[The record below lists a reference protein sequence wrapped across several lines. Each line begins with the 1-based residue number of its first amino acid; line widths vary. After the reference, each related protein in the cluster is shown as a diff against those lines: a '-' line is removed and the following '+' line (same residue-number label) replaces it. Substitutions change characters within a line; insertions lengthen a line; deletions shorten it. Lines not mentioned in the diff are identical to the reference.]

1 MFLLE
6 PRITTDEIMNDIVR
20 QEITATADKIVVKV
34 GTRVLTDEQGRLDS
48 QRIASLASQLSQL
61 AAQSKKVVL
70 VSSGAVAAGMNRLQL
85 DMRPADLAVLQAVAA
100 VGQIDLMQAYQQQ
113 FQTHQQIAAQV
124 LLTATELDDR
134 ASYLNVRNTLLEL
147 LNLKIIPIVNENDT
161 VAVEELQTTFGDNDR
176 LAALVTNLFGAQ
188 LLIIL
193 SNVDGLYAGSPNG
206 EETEILETV
215 VAVDDTILSYVEDR
229 SNALSRGGMN
239 SKLQA
244 VKMVTSA
251 GENVVLANGHEQN
264 VITRILA
271 GESLGTLFLAEG
283 KTLSPW
289 KRWLRFSAQSQGT
302 IVLDAGACAAI
313 ETEGKSLLAIGIVG
327 FRGEFAKGDVISI
340 CNDEGLELARGLTNY
355 DSIEIAKIQGQ
366 QSTAFQQILGYCPYD
381 EVIHRD
387 NLAVVLT

>member
-1 MFLLE
+1 
-6 PRITTDEIMNDIVR
+6 MNDIVR
-20 QEITATADKIVVKV
+20 QEVTATADKIVVKV
-34 GTRVLTDEQGRLDS
+34 GTRVLTDEQGRLDP

-61 AAQSKKVVL
+61 AAQSRKVVL

-85 DMRPADLAVLQAVAA
+85 DIRPADLAVLQAVAA
-100 VGQIDLMQAYQQQ
+100 VGQTDLMQAYQQQ
-113 FQTHQQIAAQV
+113 FEVHQQIAAQV

-147 LNLKIIPIVNENDT
+147 LNLNIIPIVNENDT
-161 VAVEELQTTFGDNDR
+161 VAVEELQTTFGDNDH
-176 LAALVTNLFGAQ
+176 LAALVTNLLGAQ

-193 SNVDGLYAGSPNG
+193 SNVDGLYAGSPTG
-206 EETEILETV
+206 EQTEILETV
-215 VAVDDTILSYVEDR
+215 AAVDDTILSYAEDTN
-229 SNALSRGGMN
+229 NALSRGGMS
-239 SKLQA
+239 SKLHA

-251 GENVVLANGHEQN
+251 GENVVLANGLEPD

-271 GESLGTLFLAEG
+271 GESVGTLFLAEG

-302 IVLDAGACAAI
+302 VVLDAGACTAI

-327 FRGEFAKGDVISI
+327 FKGEFSKGDVISI
-340 CNDEGLELARGLTNY
+340 CNDQGRELARGLTNY
-355 DSIEIAKIQGQ
+355 DSTEIAKIRGQ
-366 QSTAFQQILGYCPYD
+366 QSTAFQKILGHCPYD

>member
-1 MFLLE
+1 LFLLE

-176 LAALVTNLFGAQ
+176 LAALVTNLLGAQ

-381 EVIHRD
+381 EVIHRG

>member
-1 MFLLE
+1 
-6 PRITTDEIMNDIVR
+6 MNDIVR

-176 LAALVTNLFGAQ
+176 LAALVTNLLGAQ

-244 VKMVTSA
+244 VK
-251 GENVVLANGHEQN
+251 
-264 VITRILA
+264 
-271 GESLGTLFLAEG
+271 
-283 KTLSPW
+283 
-289 KRWLRFSAQSQGT
+289 
-302 IVLDAGACAAI
+302 
-313 ETEGKSLLAIGIVG
+313 
-327 FRGEFAKGDVISI
+327 
-340 CNDEGLELARGLTNY
+340 
-355 DSIEIAKIQGQ
+355 
-366 QSTAFQQILGYCPYD
+366 
-381 EVIHRD
+381 
-387 NLAVVLT
+387 

>member
-1 MFLLE
+1 LFLLE

-113 FQTHQQIAAQV
+113 FEMHQQIAAQV

-176 LAALVTNLFGAQ
+176 LAALVTNLLGAQ

-251 GENVVLANGHEQN
+251 GENVVLANGHEQD

-340 CNDEGLELARGLTNY
+340 CNDQGLELARGLTNY
-355 DSIEIAKIQGQ
+355 DSLEIAKIRGQ
-366 QSTAFQQILGYCPYD
+366 QSTAFQKILGHCPYD

>member
-1 MFLLE
+1 
-6 PRITTDEIMNDIVR
+6 MNDIVR
-20 QEITATADKIVVKV
+20 QEVTTTADTIVVKV
-34 GTRVLTDEQGRLDS
+34 GTRVLTNEQGRLDS
-48 QRIASLASQLSQL
+48 QHIASLAAQLSQL
-61 AAQSKKVVL
+61 ASQSKKVVL

-85 DMRPADLAVLQAVAA
+85 DIRPADLAVLQAVAA
-100 VGQIDLMQAYQQQ
+100 VGQTEMMQAYQQQ
-113 FQTHQQIAAQV
+113 FETHQRIAAQV

-147 LNLKIIPIVNENDT
+147 LNLNIIPIVNENDT
-161 VAVEELQTTFGDNDR
+161 VAVEELQTTFGDNDH
-176 LAALVTNLFGAQ
+176 LAALVTNLLGAQ

-193 SNVDGLYAGSPNG
+193 SNVDGLYAGSPVG
-206 EETEILETV
+206 EQTEILETV
-215 VAVDDTILSYVEDR
+215 AAVDDTILSYAEDTN
-229 SNALSRGGMN
+229 NALSRGGMS
-239 SKLQA
+239 SKLHA

-251 GENVVLANGHEQN
+251 GENVVLANGLEPD

-271 GESLGTLFLAEG
+271 GESVGTLFLAEG

-302 IVLDAGACAAI
+302 VVLDAGACTAI

-327 FRGEFAKGDVISI
+327 FSGEFAKGDVISI
-340 CNDEGLELARGLTNY
+340 CNEQGFELARGLTNY
-355 DSIEIAKIQGQ
+355 DSIEIAKIRGQ
-366 QSTAFQQILGYCPYD
+366 QSTAFQEILGYCPYD

>member
-1 MFLLE
+1 
-6 PRITTDEIMNDIVR
+6 MNDIVR
-20 QEITATADKIVVKV
+20 QEVTTTADKIVVKV

-48 QRIASLASQLSQL
+48 QRIASLAAQLSQL
-61 AAQSKKVVL
+61 TSQAKKVVL

-85 DMRPADLAVLQAVAA
+85 DTRPADLAVLQAVAA
-100 VGQIDLMQAYQQQ
+100 VGQTEMMQAYQQQ
-113 FQTHQQIAAQV
+113 FETYQQIAAQV

-134 ASYLNVRNTLLEL
+134 ASYLNVRNTLLAL
-147 LNLKIIPIVNENDT
+147 LNLNIIPIVNENDT

-176 LAALVTNLFGAQ
+176 LAALVTNLLGAQ

-193 SNVDGLYAGSPNG
+193 SNVDGLYTGSPEG
-206 EETEILETV
+206 EQTKILETV
-215 VAVDDTILSYVEDR
+215 KAVDDTILSYAEDTN
-229 SNALSRGGMN
+229 NALSRGGMS

-244 VKMVTSA
+244 VKIVTSA
-251 GENVVLANGHEQN
+251 GENVVLANGHEPD

-271 GESLGTLFLAEG
+271 GDSIGTLFLAEG

-302 IVLDAGACAAI
+302 VVLDAGACTAI

-327 FRGEFAKGDVISI
+327 FSGEFAKGDVISI
-340 CNDEGLELARGLTNY
+340 CNDQGLELARGLTNY
-355 DSIEIAKIQGQ
+355 GFTEIEKIRGQ
-366 QSTAFQQILGYCPYD
+366 QSTTFQQILGYCPYD

>member
-1 MFLLE
+1 MSV
-6 PRITTDEIMNDIVR
+6 RTQHNQIDEIMNNIVR
-20 QEITATADKIVVKV
+20 QEVTATADKIVVKV

-85 DMRPADLAVLQAVAA
+85 DIRPADLAVLQAVAA
-100 VGQIDLMQAYQQQ
+100 VGQTEMMQAYQQQ
-113 FQTHQQIAAQV
+113 FETHQQITAQV

-176 LAALVTNLFGAQ
+176 LAALVTNLLGAQ

-206 EETEILETV
+206 EQTEILEMV
-215 VAVDDTILSYVEDR
+215 EAVDDTILSYVEDTN
-229 SNALSRGGMN
+229 NALSRGGMN

-251 GENVVLANGHEQN
+251 GENVVLANGHEQD

-271 GESLGTLFLAEG
+271 GESVGTLFLAEG

-302 IVLDAGACAAI
+302 MVLDAGACSAI

-327 FRGEFAKGDVISI
+327 FSGEFAKGDVISI
-340 CNDEGLELARGLTNY
+340 CNDQGLELARGLTNY
-355 DSIEIAKIQGQ
+355 DSTEIEKIRGQ
-366 QSTAFQQILGYCPYD
+366 QSTAFREILGYCPYD